1 MRSRSPPLRSSILVV
16 LCGTYN
22 LQSINIKQKTQ
33 GEERVEQLLHPP
45 PPSAPQVCLLFPV
58 CSSASDKVFAWL
70 AVRHSKSSHHPA
82 AASCLPLTGLE
93 AQTLHRKT
101 HILLVPVIFNSFFF
115 TVSEAAWCVLSGVA
129 FCAAMCPRVRQC
141 VTQSLTKRRWRRQ
154 NESHSDKLF
163 ICVTVSTQKA

>member
-16 LCGTYN
+16 LCGTMNYN
-22 LQSINIKQKTQ
+22 LQSINIKQKTEA
-33 GEERVEQLLHPP
+33 EERVEQLLHP
-45 PPSAPQVCLLFPV
+45 PQVCLLFPV

-93 AQTLHRKT
+93 ARALHRKT
-101 HILLVPVIFNSFFF
+101 HMLLVPVIFNSFFFF

-129 FCAAMCPRVRQC
+129 FCAAMCLRVRQC

-154 NESHSDKLF
+154 NETNFLY
-163 ICVTVSTQKA
+163 V